1 MNEIKHI
8 LIKGVGLAPA
18 MAAAYLGRMLPSQ
31 YYHVSCYSDA
41 NDLESEIHLATL
53 HPDMREFNR
62 LLKIKE
68 IDFIRSCDGAF
79 SLGDKITDE
88 KKHDYLNTFCPYGLS
103 IDGVS
108 FRSALQ
114 KLGAFG
120 KLSDWED
127 CNLAAR
133 MARMGKFLPP
143 DPQGRPVIGDYSYG
157 YQANPASYRELLLK
171 QAKTFGVTIRPKSEF
186 TPERQSEAFFI
197 IECEK
202 SHYWDADLAI
212 KSSEMLN
219 HVRHHISDEYV
230 TTQINFQ
237 KTQYEMSISADEFAP
252 PAPVNEAGLWREN
265 TLFLS
270 DMPRFLP
277 FLGKPSRLIQISLH
291 HLLSLFPSGETMDA
305 ERAEFNSVM
314 GEIISR
320 FADFQ
325 SILLASSGFKAQ
337 SFEGLSDEARSKLQV
352 FPARGRLSVLDGDT
366 LLQDQWIS
374 MLLGQGI
381 WPNGLNLMSK
391 GLTDNQIQAF
401 RKNYGGIVN
410 QALRQMPDTVDF
422 IQTTCPTLGSY
433 ESRRDVH

>member
-1 MNEIKHI
+1 MSGVKHI
-8 LIKGVGLAPA
+8 LIKGDGLAPA
-18 MAAAYLGRMLPSQ
+18 MAAAYFGRMLPSQ
-31 YYHVSCYSDA
+31 YYEISCYGDA
-41 NDLESEIHLATL
+41 KDLESEIHLSTL
-53 HPDMREFNR
+53 HPDTREFNR

-68 IDFIRSCDGAF
+68 VEFIRTCDGVF

-88 KKHDYLNTFCPYGLS
+88 KGHDYLNTFCPYGLS
-103 IDGVS
+103 IDGVN

-114 KLGAFG
+114 KSGALGQ
-120 KLSDWED
+120 LSDWED

-143 DPQGRPVIGDYSYG
+143 DSKGRPVIGDYSYG
-157 YQANPASYRELLLK
+157 YQVNPASYRELLLN
-171 QAKTFGVTIRPKSEF
+171 QAKAFGVSIKPKSEF
-186 TPERQSEAFFI
+186 APERQSEVFFI
-197 IECEK
+197 IDCDRPV
-202 SHYWDADLAI
+202 YRDIDLATE
-212 KSSEMLN
+212 SSEMLN
-219 HVRHHISDEYV
+219 HVRHHISNERV
-230 TTQINFQ
+230 ATQVNFQ
-237 KTQYEMSISADEFAP
+237 KTQYEMSINADEFAP
-252 PAPVNEAGLWREN
+252 PAPIDGGRLWREN

-277 FLGKPSRLIQISLH
+277 FLGNPSRLIQISLH
-291 HLLSLFPSGETMDA
+291 HLLSLFPSGETMEA

-314 GEIISR
+314 GEVISR

-337 SFEGLSDEARSKLQV
+337 SFESLSDEAQVKLRV
-352 FPARGRLSVLDGDT
+352 FSARGRLSVLNGDT

-391 GLTDNQIQAF
+391 GLSDNQIDAF
-401 RKNYGGIVN
+401 RKDYGGIVN

-422 IQTTCPTLGSY
+422 IQNTCPAVGSY
-433 ESRRDVH
+433 ESRRVVH

>member
-1 MNEIKHI
+1 MSKANHI
-8 LIKGVGLAPA
+8 LIKGDGLVPA
-18 MAAAYLGRMLPSQ
+18 MAAAYLGRTLPSQ
-31 YYHVSCYSDA
+31 YYQILCYSDPA
-41 NDLESEIHLATL
+41 DFPSEVHLTTL
-53 HPDMREFNR
+53 HPDTREFNR

-68 IDFIRSCDGAF
+68 VDFIRSCDGVF

-127 CNLAAR
+127 CNLPAR
-133 MARMGKFLPP
+133 MARTGKFLPP

-157 YQANPASYRELLLK
+157 YQANPVSYRELLLK
-171 QAKTFGVTIRPKSEF
+171 QAQTFGVMIRPKSEF
-186 TPERQSEAFFI
+186 TPERQTESFLI
-197 IECEK
+197 IDCEK
-202 SHYWDADLAI
+202 TRYWGAGLAI

-230 TTQINFQ
+230 TTHINFQ

-265 TLFLS
+265 TLFFS

-291 HLLSLFPSGETMDA
+291 HLLSLFPSGETMEA
-305 ERAEFNSVM
+305 ERAEFNRVL

-320 FADFQ
+320 FTEFQ
-325 SILLASSGFKAQ
+325 SILLASSGFKVQ
-337 SFEGLSDEARSKLQV
+337 SFEALSDVAQSKLQV
-352 FPARGRLSVLDGDT
+352 FSARGRLSVLDGDT

-374 MLLGQGI
+374 MLLGQGF

-401 RKNYGGIVN
+401 RNDYGGIVN

-422 IQTTCPTLGSY
+422 IQKTCPTLGSDN
-433 ESRRDVH
+433 RPRDVH